1 MTAKNKFSIF
11 SRSTDK
17 SQRMPK
23 QDLDAISRA
32 YPDDENEV
40 NLSEI
45 LKAIGCAIN
54 VCYEKFVTHL
64 YTVANVSRIF
74 RNRRY

>member
-1 MTAKNKFSIF
+1 MQLSEPQNGPRRGLDFIALLRMTVKNKFFIF

-40 NLSEI
+40 NFE
-45 LKAIGCAIN
+45 
-54 VCYEKFVTHL
+54 Y
-64 YTVANVSRIF
+64 
-74 RNRRY
+74 

>member
-1 MTAKNKFSIF
+1 
-11 SRSTDK
+11 
-17 SQRMPK
+17 MPK

-45 LKAIGCAIN
+45 LKMS
-54 VCYEKFVTHL
+54 L
-64 YTVANVSRIF
+64 
-74 RNRRY
+74 